1 MTFTAA
7 DVDGDLSNVDV
18 NWNDGTAVEHKTVSG
33 SQASVTFS
41 RSYSAARTVNWTAN
55 AYDLSNAA
63 SNQLSGSFT
72 VTAPINHVPTLTLI
86 TTSGPS
92 VTTNQSYSI
101 TFTAADVDG
110 NLSNVDVNWNDG
122 TAVEHKTV
130 SGSQASVTFSRSYS
144 AARTVNWTA
153 NAYDLSN
160 AASNQL
166 SGSFTVTAPIN
177 HVPTL
182 T

>member
-7 DVDGDLSNVDV
+7 DSDANLSNVDV

-41 RSYSAARTVNWTAN
+41 RSYSAARTVNWSAT
-55 AYDLSNAA
+55 AYDVLSAA
-63 SNQLSGSFT
+63 STQLSGSFT
-72 VTAPINHVPTLTLI
+72 VTAPINHAPTLTLNS
-86 TTSGPS
+86 TSGAS

-101 TFTAADVDG
+101 TVTAADSDA

-166 SGSFTVTAPIN
+166 TGSFTVTARVN
-177 HVPTL
+177 H
-182 T
+182 